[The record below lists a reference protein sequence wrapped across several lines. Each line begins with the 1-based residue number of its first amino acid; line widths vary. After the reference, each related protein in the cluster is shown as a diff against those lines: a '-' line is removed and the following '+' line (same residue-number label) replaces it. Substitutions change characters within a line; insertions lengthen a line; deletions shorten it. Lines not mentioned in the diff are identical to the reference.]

1 MVAAMASSSALVFSE
16 PFSLPAIR
24 LIVSS
29 ISVPPRSL
37 APPCSTAFVPASAS
51 FTHDVWTLVSA
62 RAAAA
67 RAPACPAR
75 FFVLTQSVAV

>member
-1 MVAAMASSSALVFSE
+1 MAAAIASSSAMVFSE

-24 LIVSS
+24 LIVYS

-37 APPCSTAFVPASAS
+37 APPCSTAFVPAAAS
-51 FTHDVWTLVSA
+51 FTQDVWTLGSA

-67 RAPACPAR
+67 RAPACPAG
-75 FFVLTQSVAV
+75 FFVLTQSVTV